1 MSATELGEH
10 LDQEETQVE
19 KFLSGK
25 KLYLTGTLFLIR
37 VFDTSIFQPSQF
49 IMIIFYFLL

>member
-25 KLYLTGTLFLIR
+25 KLYLTGTFILIR
-37 VFDTSIFQPSQF
+37 FFQPSQF
-49 IMIIFYFLL
+49 IMIIFYFFCGH

>member
-25 KLYLTGTLFLIR
+25 KLYLTGKFF
-37 VFDTSIFQPSQF
+37 V
-49 IMIIFYFLL
+49 YFSAF